1 MLPFPANG
9 SITYDPATNVAT
21 HSCDPGYELSN
32 TGQRT
37 CQSNNQWSGTT
48 VTCESIKREDVFVNL
63 CNFSNGLFK
72 NCVYLASYTLQLCKI

>member
-9 SITYDPATNVAT
+9 RITYNPVTNVAT
-21 HSCDPGYELSN
+21 HSCDPGYAPSN

-48 VTCESIKREDVFVNL
+48 VICKSMDKEDIVGMYQQIILL
-63 CNFSNGLFK
+63 CTQLS
-72 NCVYLASYTLQLCKI
+72 CVKHPQALRMDK